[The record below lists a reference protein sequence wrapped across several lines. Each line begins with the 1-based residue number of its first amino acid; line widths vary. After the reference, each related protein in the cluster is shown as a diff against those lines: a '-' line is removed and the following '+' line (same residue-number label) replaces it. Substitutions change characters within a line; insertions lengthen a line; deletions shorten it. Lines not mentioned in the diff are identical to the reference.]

1 MSKYMTFESQSFPN
15 RELLLDALAEC
26 GFASPTLGANLPLEG
41 WDKRNPR
48 TADIVIRRRD
58 VKGQSLL
65 GDLGFQKTAKGYVAI
80 IDDLDLAYRLGKDFV
95 IRLQN
100 SYHEAAARKMAK
112 KLRGTLIKERVG
124 KTIKIRVKF

>member
-15 RELLLDALAEC
+15 RELLLEALGEC
-26 GFASPTLGANLPLEG
+26 GFASPALGTNLRLEG
-41 WDKRNPR
+41 WDKRDPQ

-65 GDLGFQKTAKGYVAI
+65 GDVGFQRSAKGYVAI
-80 IDDLDLAYRLGKDFV
+80 IDDLDLAHRLGKDFV

-112 KLRGTLIKERVG
+112 KLGGALIKERVG

>member
-15 RELLLDALAEC
+15 RELLLVALAEC
-26 GFASPTLGANLPLEG
+26 GFASPTQGIDVPLEG
-41 WDKRNPR
+41 WDKRNPQ

-58 VKGQSLL
+58 VRGQSLL
-65 GDLGFQKTAKGYVAI
+65 GDIGFQKSAKGYVAI
-80 IDDLDLAYRLGKDFV
+80 IDDMDLAYRLGKDFV

-100 SYHEAAARKMAK
+100 SYHEAAARKMSK
-112 KLRGTLIKERVG
+112 KLGGTLIKERVG

>member
-15 RELLLDALAEC
+15 RELLLEALAEC
-26 GFASPTLGANLPLEG
+26 GFASPTQGSNLPLEG
-41 WDKRNPR
+41 WDKRDPQ

-58 VKGQSLL
+58 VMGQSLL
-65 GDLGFQKTAKGYVAI
+65 GDIGFQKTAIGYVAI
-80 IDDLDLAYRLGKDFV
+80 IDDLDLAHRLGKDFV

-112 KLRGTLIKERVG
+112 KLGGTLIKERVG

>member
-1 MSKYMTFESQSFPN
+1 MSKYMTFDSQSFPN
-15 RELLLDALAEC
+15 RELLLEALAEC
-26 GFASPTLGANLPLEG
+26 GFASPILGSNLPLEG

-65 GDLGFQKTAKGYVAI
+65 GDVGFLKTEKGYVAI
-80 IDDLDLAYRLGKDFV
+80 IDDMDLTYRLGKDFV

-100 SYHEAAARKMAK
+100 SYYEAAARKMAK
-112 KLRGTLIKERVG
+112 KLGGTLIKERIG
-124 KTIKIRVKF
+124 KTIKIRIKY

>member
-15 RELLLDALAEC
+15 RELLLEALAEC
-26 GFASPTLGANLPLEG
+26 GFASPTVGTDIPLEG
-41 WDKRNPR
+41 WDKRDPK
-48 TADIVIRRRD
+48 TADVVIGRREVAGR
-58 VKGQSLL
+58 SPL
-65 GDLGFQKTAKGYVAI
+65 GDFGFQKTANGYVAI
-80 IDDLDLAYRLGKDFV
+80 IDDLDLAHRLGKDFV

-112 KLRGTLIKERVG
+112 KLGGTLIKERVG

>member
-1 MSKYMTFESQSFPN
+1 MSKYMTFESQSFQN

-26 GFASPTLGANLPLEG
+26 GFASPTQGSNLPLEG
-41 WDKRNPR
+41 WDKRNPQ

-65 GDLGFQKTAKGYVAI
+65 GDIGFQKTAKGYVAI
-80 IDDLDLAYRLGKDFV
+80 VDDLDLAYRLGKDFV
-95 IRLQN
+95 LRLQN

-112 KLRGTLIKERVG
+112 KLGGTLIKERVG
-124 KTIKIRVKF
+124 KTIKIRLKF

>member
-1 MSKYMTFESQSFPN
+1 MSKYMTFDSQSFPN
-15 RELLLDALAEC
+15 RELLLEALAEC
-26 GFASPTLGANLPLEG
+26 GFASPIVGSDLPLEG
-41 WDKRNPR
+41 WDKRNPQ

-58 VKGQSLL
+58 FNGQSLL
-65 GDLGFQKTAKGYVAI
+65 GDIGFQKTAKGYVAI

-100 SYHEAAARKMAK
+100 GYHEAAARKMAK
-112 KLRGTLIKERVG
+112 KLGGTLIRERVG

>member
-15 RELLLDALAEC
+15 RELLLEALAEC
-26 GFASPTLGANLPLEG
+26 GFASPTVGTDIPLEG
-41 WDKRNPR
+41 WDKRDPK
-48 TADIVIRRRD
+48 TADVVIRRRE
-58 VKGQSLL
+58 VAGRSLL
-65 GDLGFQKTAKGYVAI
+65 GDIGFQKTANGYVAI
-80 IDDLDLAYRLGKDFV
+80 IDDLDLAHRLGKDFV

-112 KLRGTLIKERVG
+112 KLGGTLIKERVG